1 MPDCRHPA
9 THTWPPATRNCH
21 FLVQPL
27 SFHPVFKARAQ
38 QSLGSVRHTHPPLQC
53 QQDPGQQG
61 TFLICNGKVSERF
74 LSTKCSYFIC
84 YSKWSHVAAHSLPTV
99 PSDHKGTEVLFL
111 FHATTNPLI
120 PGTCKHI
127 TSLNFKS

>member
-9 THTWPPATRNCH
+9 THVASSHSELP

-27 SFHPVFKARAQ
+27 SFHLVFKARAQ
-38 QSLGSVRHTHPPLQC
+38 HSLGSVRHTPPLQC
-53 QQDPGQQG
+53 QHDPVQQG
-61 TFLICNGKVSERF
+61 IFLICNGKVSERF

-84 YSKWSHVAAHSLPTV
+84 YSKWSHVTAHSLPTV